1 MDENFQYSFVVSG
14 KIYKKE
20 NNFKKE
26 KVSRSQTD
34 EISRILGIKTDKIQ
48 ECSEVNKNV
57 FLSDELH
64 WYKISEEE
72 ITIEKIKNIPFDIIF
87 KKCTIVL
94 GDKQNDLEE
103 LKDSV
108 NHIYLEEC
116 NLKSI
121 EKIENIIFRNILI
134 FDKCDFKEDKIELIK
149 NFFYRGLYFFNS
161 DKSNKKNINIVMQ
174 ENKFNGYFVIQ
185 NNYISSLNFQK
196 NEFKNRCYFVDSKFG
211 YMQNKDKKAKLNF
224 SNARFQDNV
233 YFNNS
238 HFYDYADFHE
248 CEFEKITCFYGVKF
262 EKVPNF
268 SACYFKD
275 QKAVNL
281 INVDIDK
288 LNFKSVENYIKDNY
302 KDKHYRDEINET
314 QDEINETQDEKSI
327 PKIENK
333 YKLKCVKDCK
343 DSFRVIKD
351 VLTNQNN
358 TLEAQE
364 WHKLE
369 LYTKEKELEILLGED
384 EKGKSKRKIKKI
396 SFRKNIIEDIIA
408 NIGCFIIYFLIF
420 MSKLTFNFFLALFKI
435 RCKTIYKIVK
445 FVLSYVFKCFLVFF
459 KILAKTIYKIIQIIL
474 FCIFNIKSIDRIIK
488 LAFLKYNRKISRF
501 GKRMTDFTLWFDCV
515 LLHIYRNTSDH
526 HTNFLKILNFTILMI
541 SLYAIV
547 NYFSVKTVSCFLSP
561 ESRII
566 IFISYVVFI
575 ILTMPLMNLKKQF
588 ILSSFVLV
596 FITCGIYIIIFWT
609 FLASAYASSFY
620 FIIYFLSIIIFYIF
634 FTCKIKLFV
643 FILRLLAYVV
653 LVIVLFEK
661 PQLINP
667 FMDVFSSGKIYE
679 SKLEKKLNDF
689 NTSAILNLA
698 KISQKDFNLSI
709 DYKDISFTEL
719 NSAKKTLIDNKENIT
734 ILQDEKLKIA
744 KEFLGDKYEQI
755 LQTINQD
762 KIMQGALKSTSILY
776 SIILLLCIFS
786 LQKTARKNSIVP
798 S

>member
-1 MDENFQYSFVVSG
+1 MGSENFIEDLKPYG
-14 KIYKKE
+14 ILARDAKR
-20 NNFKKE
+20 FKKW
-26 KVSRSQTD
+26 KTRIF
-34 EISRILGIKTDKIQ
+34 ISNAVIEEVDFKTLQEEGIKKLYVYD
-48 ECSEVNKNV
+48 C
-57 FLSDELH
+57 
-64 WYKISEEE
+64 KISN
-72 ITIEKIKNIPFDIIF
+72 IKFSN
-87 KKCTIVL
+87 
-94 GDKQNDLEE
+94 QNDLRIYFVKCNFLDQVIASKCNFEKEVSFNKAIFQKEASFSNCNFKDKANFKRFISVALSPNDEDYNE
-103 LKDSV
+103 L
-108 NHIYLEEC
+108 
-116 NLKSI
+116 
-121 EKIENIIFRNILI
+121 NILFENCI
-134 FDKCDFKEDKIELIK
+134 FNKRADFHSSKIANGI
-149 NFFYRGLYFFNS
+149 YFT
-161 DKSNKKNINIVMQ
+161 D
-174 ENKFNGYFVIQ
+174 
-185 NNYISSLNFQK
+185 
-196 NEFKNRCYFVDSKFG
+196 
-211 YMQNKDKKAKLNF
+211 
-224 SNARFQDNV
+224 
-233 YFNNS
+233 S
-238 HFYDYADFHE
+238 HFKDYADFHA
-248 CEFEKITCFYGVKF
+248 CKFEKNTCFYRVKF

-268 SACYFKD
+268 SACYFKE

-302 KDKHYRDEINET
+302 KDKNYK
-314 QDEINETQDEKSI
+314 DEINETQDEKSI
-327 PKIENK
+327 PKIKNK
-333 YKLKCVKDCK
+333 YKLKCAKDCK

-384 EKGKSKRKIKKI
+384 EKGNAKQSQIYNPRDYEKIDFSKIITFIKKI
-396 SFRKNIIEDIIA
+396 KYLPVNILLFIECILIVPFFILIFCCVYVILLTYKYLVLFLKSLLPLSMDK
-408 NIGCFIIYFLIF
+408 FIIFW
-420 MSKLTFNFFLALFKI
+420 K
-435 RCKTIYKIVK
+435 VK
-445 FVLSYVFKCFLVFF
+445 FNCTARKLVVL
-459 KILAKTIYKIIQIIL
+459 
-474 FCIFNIKSIDRIIK
+474 
-488 LAFLKYNRKISRF
+488 

-547 NYFSVKTVSCFLSP
+547 NYFSVKTVSCFSSP

-566 IFISYVVFI
+566 IFISYAIFI

-588 ILSSFVLV
+588 ILSFFVLV
-596 FITCGIYIIIFWT
+596 FITFGICIVTFWT

-620 FIIYFLSIIIFYIF
+620 FIIYFLSIFIFYIL

-643 FILRLLAYVV
+643 FILRLFAYVV
-653 LVIVLFEK
+653 LIIVLFEK

-667 FMDVFSSGKIYE
+667 FISVFSSDKLYE

-719 NSAKKTLIDNKENIT
+719 NSAKKIIIDNKENLKEILSSIYNKEHKKDYKRVLQELENNASNLKNI
-734 ILQDEKLKIA
+734 ILQIDNNSFISTRLYEFLKSNFGKFNDLLYLIKRNFSFMAEKLTPQELATFDKKDNQEKLKNILSLL
-744 KEFLGDKYEQI
+744 KFEQKFEEVV
-755 LQTINQD
+755 QTINQD

-776 SIILLLCIFS
+776 SIILLLCVFS

>member
-1 MDENFQYSFVVSG
+1 MGSENFIENLKRYGILARDAKRFKKWKTRIFISNAAIEEVDFKTLQEEGIKKLYVYDCKISNIKFSNQNDLRIYFVKCNFLDQVIAS
-14 KIYKKE
+14 KCNFEKE
-20 NNFKKE
+20 ANFKKTIFQD
-26 KVSRSQTD
+26 KVIFTGATFQKEASFNETTFQKEASFSNC
-34 EISRILGIKTDKIQ
+34 EFKDKANFKRFT
-48 ECSEVNKNV
+48 SVA
-57 FLSDELH
+57 LSPKDGNYNEL
-64 WYKISEEE
+64 
-72 ITIEKIKNIPFDIIF
+72 
-87 KKCTIVL
+87 
-94 GDKQNDLEE
+94 
-103 LKDSV
+103 
-108 NHIYLEEC
+108 
-116 NLKSI
+116 
-121 EKIENIIFRNILI
+121 NILFENCI
-134 FDKCDFKEDKIELIK
+134 FNKRADFHNSKIANGIYFTDNRDYSESNILFEDCIFNKRADFHNSKIANSI
-149 NFFYRGLYFFNS
+149 YFT
-161 DKSNKKNINIVMQ
+161 D
-174 ENKFNGYFVIQ
+174 
-185 NNYISSLNFQK
+185 
-196 NEFKNRCYFVDSKFG
+196 
-211 YMQNKDKKAKLNF
+211 
-224 SNARFQDNV
+224 
-233 YFNNS
+233 S
-238 HFYDYADFHE
+238 HFKDYADFHA
-248 CEFEKITCFYGVKF
+248 CGFEKNTCFYRVKF

-268 SACYFKD
+268 SACYFKE

-302 KDKHYRDEINET
+302 KDEINK
-314 QDEINETQDEKSI
+314 DEKSI
-327 PKIENK
+327 FKIENK
-333 YKLKCVKDCK
+333 YKLKCAKDCK

-408 NIGCFIIYFLIF
+408 SIGCFIIYFLIF

-488 LAFLKYNRKISRF
+488 LEFLKYKRKISRF

-541 SLYAIV
+541 SLYGAINCFFLKTV
-547 NYFSVKTVSCFLSP
+547 NYFSSLENWIILCISYCISVLLFIFLISLKQKF
-561 ESRII
+561 
-566 IFISYVVFI
+566 IFIAFILVFI
-575 ILTMPLMNLKKQF
+575 IEGIFTIGVLTF
-588 ILSSFVLV
+588 LSSV
-596 FITCGIYIIIFWT
+596 YIPT
-609 FLASAYASSFY
+609 FY
-620 FIIYFLSIIIFYIF
+620 FMIYFLGIFIFYIL
-634 FTCKIKLFV
+634 FTFKIELFV

-667 FMDVFSSGKIYE
+667 FIDVFSSGKIYE

-698 KISQKDFNLSI
+698 KISQKDFNLSM

-719 NSAKKTLIDNKENIT
+719 NSAKKIIIDNKENIT

-762 KIMQGALKSTSILY
+762 EIMQKTIKSTSILY
-776 SIILLLCIFS
+776 GIILLLCIFS